1 MLESLYIVKVFVI
14 LDVIIPNKIQN
25 LVFPSEEPY
34 KIIKVGQCV
43 YGILVM
49 ANRWVSNDDRR
60 IGM

>member
-1 MLESLYIVKVFVI
+1 MLESLYNVKVYVI
-14 LDVIIPNKIQN
+14 PDVIIPNTIQN
-25 LVFPSEEPY
+25 LVFPSVEPY

-60 IGM
+60 IRM